1 VVAEKVSQYKPQEHS
16 MARRGE
22 KSLEVRAKQHISIC
36 CKTLCE
42 REVVEEYIKYLEDK
56 VEELTFNKE
65 VDEVELPNINTKAEA
80 EFNRSEWSSEY
91 GFYIGKIR

>member
-1 VVAEKVSQYKPQEHS
+1 

-65 VDEVELPNINTKAEA
+65 VDIKYLEDKVEELPNINTKAEA

>member
-1 VVAEKVSQYKPQEHS
+1 

-65 VDEVELPNINTKAEA
+65 VLITFNKEVDEVELPNINTKAEA

>member
-1 VVAEKVSQYKPQEHS
+1 

-56 VEELTFNKE
+56 VEEL
-65 VDEVELPNINTKAEA
+65 PNINTKAEA